1 MSYIVISSFE
11 NVDTGDL
18 QSEGEAIAVFPS
30 EAPARAHLADRA
42 STTIAAA
49 VRKAREG
56 DADATFVTW
65 LMILRMPLEVA
76 GVEEALE
83 DLELVIEE
91 TEAVDDPFG
100 ELVVDYQGRRHGPSG
115 EAEYP
120 RKDALQT
127 LEAWLT

>member
-11 NVDTGDL
+11 NVDAGDL
-18 QSEGEAIAVFPS
+18 QSEGEAIAVFPA
-30 EAPARAHLADRA
+30 EAPARAHFAQRA
-42 STTIAAA
+42 AALAAA
-49 VRKAREG
+49 VGKARDS
-56 DADATFVTW
+56 DAHATFVTW

-91 TEAVDDPFG
+91 TETVDDPFG
-100 ELVVDYQGRRHGPSG
+100 ELVVDYQGRRHEPSG
-115 EAEYP
+115 QAAYP
-120 RKDALQT
+120 QKDALQT

>member
-1 MSYIVISSFE
+1 MSYLVISSFE

-30 EAPARAHLADRA
+30 EAPARARFADRA
-42 STTIAAA
+42 SALAAA

-56 DADATFVTW
+56 DAGATFVTW
-65 LMILRMPLEVA
+65 LLILRMPLEVA

-91 TEAVDDPFG
+91 TEAIDDPFG
-100 ELVVDYQGRRHGPSG
+100 ELVVDYQGRRHEPSG
-115 EAEYP
+115 EAEFP
-120 RKDALQT
+120 QKDALRM